1 MSFLSSEHEE
11 TYKTY
16 LSLSGCHPEDRERKA
31 FFFLLAGNKD
41 LQSKGINRIYDFK
54 ENRLKFSP
62 GEMPK
67 GMDLCSS
74 SRAILKLACN
84 LYNSSYE
91 SLSVSDTFSNL
102 DKNNYSL
109 VMQAIEI
116 RFSPE

>member
-1 MSFLSSEHEE
+1 MMFLSKKHEE

-16 LSLSGCHPEDRERKA
+16 LSLSGCHPEDRERKSL
-31 FFFLLAGNKD
+31 FYLLAGNKD
-41 LQSKGINRIYDFK
+41 LQTKGINRIYDFK

-62 GEMPK
+62 GELPE

-84 LYNSSYE
+84 LYNSGYE
-91 SLSVSDTFSNL
+91 SLSVSDTFYNL
-102 DKNNYSL
+102 DKHNYFL

-116 RFSPE
+116 RFAPE